1 MSRLLNRGEKV
12 ALDLG
17 LQNHPRGANA
27 IADKDKEEAIVE
39 TKKYETV
46 LFERRDD
53 GIAIVTINRPHVLN
67 ALNDVAQRDLLAC
80 WDDVNE
86 NENIRVAIVTAVGDR
101 AFCAGKDLK
110 ETVSVYTSGDPT
122 RYRAV
127 DDPKNPLYVKK
138 AHHYIV
144 RKPLIGAINGL
155 AVGAGFDLFRMCD
168 LRVMAENA
176 WVGAW
181 GQRLNLASGRDLYY
195 QLPWA
200 VANWLRMTGSKMDA
214 QMCLHFGLVTK
225 VVPATQL
232 MPAALEYA
240 QQVLQMG
247 PDGIAETKNDH
258 LGWQLACHLVWDVEE
273 ERQRLKG
280 APVVPTPRQLEGQRA
295 FVEKRRPIYSRVS

>member
-1 MSRLLNRGEKV
+1 MAQRK
-12 ALDLG
+12 
-17 LQNHPRGANA
+17 Q
-27 IADKDKEEAIVE
+27 
-39 TKKYETV
+39 YETV
-46 LFERRDD
+46 TFERRDD
-53 GIAIVTINRPHVLN
+53 GVVIVTINRPHVLN

-80 WDDVNE
+80 WDEINE
-86 NENIRVAIVTAVGDR
+86 DEGIRVAIVTGAGDR

-110 ETVSVYTSGDPT
+110 ETVAVYTSGDPN

-127 DDPKNPLYVKK
+127 DDPNSPLYVKK

-144 RKPLIGAINGL
+144 KKPLIGAINGL

-168 LRVMAENA
+168 LRLMAEQA

-225 VVPATQL
+225 VVPLAQL
-232 MPAALEYA
+232 VPAALEYA

-247 PDGIAETKNDH
+247 PDGIAETKKDH
-258 LGWQLACHLVWDVEE
+258 LAWQLACHLVWDVED

-295 FVEKRRPIYSRVS
+295 FVEKRKPVYS